1 MAIEQINIGV
11 GDNEDLYIVNREAVL
26 NVAFLFFYD
35 DKDQTVFDFPAYN
48 SAYFNVF
55 NERLGKQVKAFSSQ
69 LTRSANT
76 LILNASVS
84 DMTFAKNGKYYY
96 ELGYI
101 RSGGYPIRLR
111 YGSLIVE

>member
-35 DKDQTVFDFPAYN
+35 DPDQTAFDFPAFS
-48 SAYFNVF
+48 SAYMNVY
-55 NERLGKQVKAFSSQ
+55 NERLGKQVKAYTTQ
-69 LTRSANT
+69 LTRNANA
-76 LILNASVS
+76 IVMNASVA